1 MDKETYYGVS
11 EYADTSTASLGDITF
26 DVTEGSLSPF
36 TLDTNSSF
44 ISGGTSVNTIT
55 LDNITYDSSSWDGLA
70 VTIDSS
76 VEFKDVL
83 PTVNKV
89 EDMCNDYPALA
100 KAYENFRTIYKMVE
114 QDWIGRQK
122 KDDSLF

>member
-11 EYADTSTASLGDITF
+11 EYSDTSTASLGDITF

-36 TLDTNSSF
+36 TLDINSSF

>member
-44 ISGGTSVNTIT
+44 ISGGTNVNTIT

-70 VTIDSS
+70 VTVDWR

>member
-26 DVTEGSLSPF
+26 NVTEGSLSPF
-36 TLDTNSSF
+36 TVDTNSSF

-55 LDNITYDSSSWDGLA
+55 LDNITYDSSSWDNFA
-70 VTIDSS
+70 VTIDSP
-76 VEFKDVL
+76 VEFEDQM
-83 PTVNKV
+83 PTVAKV

-100 KAYENFRTIYKMVE
+100 KAYENFKTFYKLVE

-122 KDDSLF
+122 EDDPPF